1 MRPEKLEFL
10 NGGEDG
16 YNRISG
22 TVDEI
27 IFQGEAV
34 LVYVRI
40 GYGNRLAVRKGT
52 RQGVFTSLP
61 QVGQAVTLGLH
72 RDDTIIVPEMA
83 A

>member
-1 MRPEKLEFL
+1 
-10 NGGEDG
+10 
-16 YNRISG
+16 
-22 TVDEI
+22 
-27 IFQGEAV
+27 
-34 LVYVRI
+34 
-40 GYGNRLAVRKGT
+40 VRKGT